1 MIKLGITHLLTEK
14 QEWLDGK
21 SIGLITNHTGVDEN
35 LRHSIELLTEFNL
48 VALFS
53 PEHGLWGA
61 AQDGVKIA
69 DSTYHQN
76 QEKTNTEAQTLQVYS
91 LYGTTPLALTEA
103 FQTLDVLIYDI
114 QGVGARYYTYLGTLL
129 EAMKALEWSM
139 ESGKCVECIV
149 ADRPNPIGGTRIEGP
164 MLESDYTS
172 LVGPY
177 PVPVRYGMTIGEVA
191 RFFHAEQGFNFPLKV
206 VRLQGWHREM
216 WYSETGLH
224 WVPPSPNMPALETA
238 TLYPGTCLFEGTN
251 VSEGRGTTKPFEYI
265 GAPWIDKET
274 WATRL
279 NEREFS
285 GVLFR
290 PIVFTPQFSKYEGE
304 VCHGVAIHITDPK
317 QVAPIEVAVWMLRIL
332 IDEHRSEFEFR
343 ETHFD
348 RLAGS
353 STLRDTLLMGT
364 PCDEIIE
371 SWSIDIEQFR
381 VRREPSLLY

>member
-21 SIGLITNHTGVDEN
+21 SVGLLTNHTGVDEN
-35 LRHSIELLTEFNL
+35 LTHTIELLSKFNL

-61 AQDGVKIA
+61 AQDGVKIV
-69 DSTYHQN
+69 DSTYNQN
-76 QEKTNTEAQTLQVYS
+76 HETTKTQKQALQVYS
-91 LYGTTPLALTEA
+91 LYGTTPLAWTEA
-103 FQTLDVLIYDI
+103 LQTLDVIIYDI
-114 QGVGARYYTYLGTLL
+114 QDVGARYYTYLGTLL
-129 EAMKALEWSM
+129 EVMKALEWTM

-149 ADRPNPIGGTRIEGP
+149 ADRTNPIGGTSTEGP

-177 PVPVRYGMTIGEVA
+177 PIPVRYGMTIGEVA
-191 RFFHAEQGFNFPLKV
+191 RLFHSEQGFNFPLKV
-206 VRLQGWHREM
+206 AGLQGWDREM
-216 WYSETGLH
+216 WYNEIGLP
-224 WVPPSPNMPALETA
+224 WVPPSPNMPTLETA

-265 GAPWIDKET
+265 GAPWIDKERLVT
-274 WATRL
+274 QL
-279 NEREFS
+279 NEREFP

-317 QVAPIEVAVWMLRIL
+317 QVAPIEVSVWMLRIL
-332 IDEHRSEFEFR
+332 IDEHPSEFEFR

-353 STLRDTLLMGT
+353 STLRKTLLRGT

-371 SWSIDIEQFR
+371 TWAIDEKQFR
-381 VRREPSLLY
+381 ARREPYLLY

>member
-35 LRHSIELLTEFNL
+35 LTHTIELLTEFNL
-48 VALFS
+48 VTLFS

-69 DSTYHQN
+69 DSTYRPN
-76 QEKTNTEAQTLQVYS
+76 EKETDTRKQTLQVYS
-91 LYGTTPLALTEA
+91 LYGETPLVWTEA
-103 FQTLDVLIYDI
+103 LETLDVLIYDI
-114 QGVGARYYTYLGTLL
+114 QDVGARYYTYLGTLL

-149 ADRPNPIGGTRIEGP
+149 ADRPNPIGGINVEGP

-172 LVGPY
+172 LVGPS
-177 PVPVRYGMTIGEVA
+177 PIPVRYGMTIGEIA
-191 RFFHAEQGFNFPLKV
+191 RLFHAEQGFNFPLKV
-206 VRLQGWHREM
+206 ARLQGWHREM
-216 WYSETGLH
+216 WHSKTGLQ
-224 WVPPSPNMPALETA
+224 WVPPSPNMPTLETA

-265 GAPWIDKET
+265 GAPWIDSQL
-274 WATRL
+274 WATQL
-279 NEREFS
+279 NEREFP

-304 VCHGVAIHITDPK
+304 VCHGVALHITDPK
-317 QVAPIEVAVWMLRIL
+317 QVAPIEVAVWMLSIL
-332 IDEHRSEFEFR
+332 IAEHPSEFEFR

-353 STLRDTLLMGT
+353 STLRKTLLAGT
-364 PCDEIIE
+364 PCNEIIE
-371 SWSIDIEQFR
+371 SWAIGIEQFR
-381 VRREPSLLY
+381 VRREPYLLY